1 MDAFGVIV
9 TTVAVVTPAAAT
21 LTANGSATVSFYI
34 DTDSIIGGDARN
46 EGMQRRVAPL
56 FALLSPMGLFALLA
70 VRRRRRVS
78 RRLLLA
84 LAVVSIPLALAVDGC
99 GASVIIPVPS
109 TPPGVYTI
117 PVTGT
122 GATTGITH
130 AANLTLTVTP

>member
-1 MDAFGVIV
+1 
-9 TTVAVVTPAAAT
+9 
-21 LTANGSATVSFYI
+21 
-34 DTDSIIGGDARN
+34 
-46 EGMQRRVAPL
+46 MQRWVAPL

-70 VRRRRRVS
+70 VRRRRLS
-78 RRLLLA
+78 WRLLLA